1 MRLRGPM
8 SALVTGIY
16 AVLLAALLVVAVD
29 SAGGWRRVP
38 PVTPA
43 EQAPLP
49 SATAGLDWRGWRIR
63 TVADAVQLVLIVV
76 LGLTPLG
83 ARIVHLVAPRGDTG
97 HAAAAWLLILAAVAA
112 VAGLPVW
119 AEAAGLPVWWW
130 HNRMRPARPEL
141 FRPRRGPD
149 QLVWAAA
156 VVTGLL
162 SLVLWVFQLVLDV
175 RGKSGGYPGV
185 FTAAVV
191 TAWLLVLMRLTLILR
206 LPRSDRLSDLVSSL
220 PGGPSVRVVSGWPG
234 LVATM
239 GVVSFPR
246 RAVILVAPPVAAALT
261 DRELRALMAH
271 EVAHVR
277 HHDTRRR
284 VLRRL
289 LAFFSA
295 LAAVVALSAIPALRM
310 LAGLHGRRLSVQAGP
325 FLLAL
330 YYLVVRVLC
339 AVELRATRADE
350 RAADR
355 DMLSLSGDPDACAE
369 GLAKLSSLLGIPD
382 AWTLPQRLLFA
393 SHPATSERLR
403 LLRDL
408 APLTGAP
415 LTDVPLTDVP
425 APDVPVTGVAVPG
438 TRPRS
443 ATAGRVRRGL
453 LVGALVIAALVAA
466 GTVSGHQAIAMPADA
481 GKYRVL
487 LPRSVDAAPLD
498 ATSEDAVQLRSA
510 VWGSGDLG
518 RFPGA
523 VPVTAV
529 YDQQGQSWLYVWG
542 AYGKLA
548 DPSSELSAFWNKFDA
563 LPFGLGGD
571 PDLEAAAGPH
581 GGYLQCDID
590 TWTCAWADNSGIVVV
605 SLSPPGPQS
614 GVVVNFGAPITEQQL
629 AAMTLSLRAV
639 AEIPAHREPAPRPRC
654 SPPSACGT

>member
-38 PVTPA
+38 PVAPA
-43 EQAPLP
+43 EQAPVP
-49 SATAGLDWRGWRIR
+49 WATAGLDWRGWRIR
-63 TVADAVQLVLIVV
+63 TVTDVLQLVLIVA

-83 ARIVHLVAPRGDTG
+83 ARFVHLVAPRGDTG

-119 AEAAGLPVWWW
+119 AAAAGLPVWWW
-130 HNRMRPARPEL
+130 QSRMRPTRPEL

-149 QLVWAAA
+149 QLAWAVAAA
-156 VVTGLL
+156 TGLL
-162 SLVLWVFQLVLDV
+162 SLVLWVFQLILDI
-175 RGKSGGYPGV
+175 RDKSGAYPGV

-220 PGGPSVRVVSGWPG
+220 PGGPRVRVVSGWPG
-234 LVATM
+234 VVATM

-246 RAVILVAPPVAAALT
+246 RPVILVAPPVAAALT
-261 DRELRALMAH
+261 DRELRALMVH

-295 LAAVVALSAIPALRM
+295 LAAVVALSAIPALRT

-339 AVELRATRADE
+339 AVELRAMRAEE

-408 APLTGAP
+408 APV
-415 LTDVPLTDVP
+415 TD
-425 APDVPVTGVAVPG
+425 APVTGLPVRGA
-438 TRPRS
+438 RPRS

-453 LVGALVIAALVAA
+453 LAGGLVFAALIAA
-466 GTVSGHQAIAMPADA
+466 GEVSGHQAIAMPADA

-487 LPRSVDAAPLD
+487 LPRSVDGAPLD
-498 ATSEDAVQLRSA
+498 ATSTDAVQLRSS

-548 DPSSELSAFWNKFDA
+548 DPSGELSAFWNKFDA
-563 LPFGLGGD
+563 LPFGLSGG
-571 PDLEAAAGPH
+571 PDLEAPTGPH
-581 GGYLQCDID
+581 GGYLQCDVD
-590 TWTCAWADNSGIVVV
+590 TYTCAWADNSGIVVV
-605 SLSPPGPQS
+605 SLSPPGDQS
-614 GVVVNFGAPITEQQL
+614 GVIVSAGAPITEQDL
-629 AAMTLSLRAV
+629 ATMTLSLRAT
-639 AEIPAHREPAPRPRC
+639 AELPAQR
-654 SPPSACGT
+654 

>member
-1 MRLRGPM
+1 M

-43 EQAPLP
+43 EQAPVP

-63 TVADAVQLVLIVV
+63 TVADVLQLVLIVA

-83 ARIVHLVAPRGDTG
+83 ARFVHLVAPRGDTG

-119 AEAAGLPVWWW
+119 AAAAGLPAWWW
-130 HNRMRPARPEL
+130 QNRMRPTRPEL

-149 QLVWAAA
+149 QLAWAVAAA
-156 VVTGLL
+156 TGLL
-162 SLVLWVFQLVLDV
+162 SLVLWVFQLVLDI
-175 RGKSGGYPGV
+175 RGKSGAYPGV

-191 TAWLLVLMRLTLILR
+191 TAWLLVLIRLTLILR
-206 LPRSDRLSDLVSSL
+206 LPRSDRLSDLVPSL
-220 PGGPSVRVVSGWPG
+220 PGGPRVRVVSGWPG
-234 LVATM
+234 VVATM
-239 GVVSFPR
+239 GVVSLPR
-246 RAVILVAPPVAAALT
+246 RPVILVAPPVAAALT

-289 LAFFSA
+289 LVFFSA
-295 LAAVVALSAIPALRM
+295 LAAVVALSAIPALRT
-310 LAGLHGRRLSVQAGP
+310 LAGLPGGRLSVQAGP

-339 AVELRATRADE
+339 AVELRATRAEE

-393 SHPATSERLR
+393 SHPATNERLR

-408 APLTGAP
+408 APV
-415 LTDVPLTDVP
+415 TDAP
-425 APDVPVTGVAVPG
+425 APDVPVTGRPVGGA
-438 TRPRS
+438 RPRS
-443 ATAGRVRRGL
+443 ATAGSVRRGL
-453 LVGALVIAALVAA
+453 LAGALVFAALVAA
-466 GTVSGHQAIAMPADA
+466 SAVSGHRAIAMPADA

-487 LPRSVDAAPLD
+487 LPRSVDGSPLD
-498 ATSEDAVQLRSA
+498 ATSEDAIQLRSA

-523 VPVTAV
+523 VPVTAL

-548 DPSSELSAFWNKFDA
+548 DPSGELSAFWNKSDA
-563 LPFGLGGD
+563 LPFGLSGG
-571 PDLEAAAGPH
+571 PDLEAPAGPH
-581 GGYLQCDID
+581 GGYLQCDVD
-590 TWTCAWADNSGIVVV
+590 TYTCAWADNSGIVVV
-605 SLSPPGPQS
+605 SLSPPGDQS
-614 GVVVNFGAPITEQQL
+614 GAIVSVGAPITEQQL
-629 AAMTLSLRAV
+629 AAMTLSLRAA
-639 AEIPAHREPAPRPRC
+639 AELPAQR
-654 SPPSACGT
+654 

>member
-16 AVLLAALLVVAVD
+16 AVLLAALLVVAVA
-29 SAGGWRRVP
+29 SAGGWRRIP

-43 EQAPLP
+43 EQAPVP

-63 TVADAVQLVLIVV
+63 TVADVLQLVLIVA

-83 ARIVHLVAPRGDTG
+83 ARFVHLVAPRGDTG

-119 AEAAGLPVWWW
+119 AAAAGLPAWWW
-130 HNRMRPARPEL
+130 QNRMRPTRPEL

-149 QLVWAAA
+149 QLAWAVAAA
-156 VVTGLL
+156 TGLL
-162 SLVLWVFQLVLDV
+162 SLVLWVFQLDLDI
-175 RGKSGGYPGV
+175 RGKSGAYPDV

-191 TAWLLVLMRLTLILR
+191 TAWLLVLIRLTLILR

-220 PGGPSVRVVSGWPG
+220 PGGPRVRVVSGWPG
-234 LVATM
+234 VVATM
-239 GVVSFPR
+239 GVVSLPR
-246 RAVILVAPPVAAALT
+246 RPVILVAPPVAAVLT

-289 LAFFSA
+289 LVFFSA
-295 LAAVVALSAIPALRM
+295 LAAVVALSAIPALRT
-310 LAGLHGRRLSVQAGP
+310 LAGLPGRRLSVQAGP

-339 AVELRATRADE
+339 AVELRATRAEE

-408 APLTGAP
+408 APVTDAP
-415 LTDVPLTDVP
+415 VTDAP
-425 APDVPVTGVAVPG
+425 APDVPVTGLPVRGA
-438 TRPRS
+438 RPRS

-453 LVGALVIAALVAA
+453 LVGALVFAALVAA
-466 GTVSGHQAIAMPADA
+466 GEVSGHRAIAMPADA

-487 LPRSVDAAPLD
+487 LPRSVDGSPLD
-498 ATSEDAVQLRSA
+498 ATSKDAVQLRSS

-548 DPSSELSAFWNKFDA
+548 DPSGELSAFWNKFDA
-563 LPFGLGGD
+563 LPFGLTGTGD
-571 PDLEAAAGPH
+571 PEPAGPR
-581 GGYLQCDID
+581 GGYLQCEDD
-590 TWTCAWADNSGIVVV
+590 TSTCAWADNSGIVVV

-614 GVVVNFGAPITEQQL
+614 GVIVYFGAPITEQQL
-629 AAMTLSLRAV
+629 AAMTLSLRAT
-639 AEIPAHREPAPRPRC
+639 AEVPAQR
-654 SPPSACGT
+654 

>member
-8 SALVTGIY
+8 NAVVTGIY

-29 SAGGWRRVP
+29 STGGWRRVP

-43 EQAPLP
+43 EQTPVP

-63 TVADAVQLVLIVV
+63 TAADVLQLVLIVA

-83 ARIVHLVAPRGDTG
+83 ARFVHLVAPRGDTA

-119 AEAAGLPVWWW
+119 AAAAGLPMWWW
-130 HNRMRPARPEL
+130 QSRMRPTRPEL

-149 QLVWAAA
+149 QLAWAAA
-156 VVTGLL
+156 VATGLL
-162 SLVLWVFQLVLDV
+162 SLVLWVFQLILDI
-175 RGKSGGYPGV
+175 RGKSGAYPDV

-191 TAWLLVLMRLTLILR
+191 TAWLLVLMRLMLILR
-206 LPRSDRLSDLVSSL
+206 LPQSDRLSDLVSSL
-220 PGGPSVRVVSGWPG
+220 PGGPRVRVVSGWPSV
-234 LVATM
+234 VATM
-239 GVVSFPR
+239 GVFSLPR
-246 RAVILVAPPVAAALT
+246 RPVILVAPPVAAALT

-339 AVELRATRADE
+339 AVELRATRAEE

-355 DMLSLSGDPDACAE
+355 DMLSLSGDPDACTE

-408 APLTGAP
+408 APVTDAP
-415 LTDVPLTDVP
+415 VTDAPVTD
-425 APDVPVTGVAVPG
+425 APITDAPVTGLPVRGA
-438 TRPRS
+438 RPRS

-453 LVGALVIAALVAA
+453 LAGALVFAALVAA
-466 GTVSGHQAIAMPADA
+466 GELSGHRAIAMPADA

-487 LPRSVDAAPLD
+487 LPRSVDGSSLD
-498 ATSEDAVQLRSA
+498 GTSKDAVQLRSS

-548 DPSSELSAFWNKFDA
+548 DPSGELSAFWNKFDA
-563 LPFGLGGD
+563 LPFGLTGTGD
-571 PDLEAAAGPH
+571 PEPAGPR
-581 GGYLQCDID
+581 GGYLQCEDD
-590 TWTCAWADNSGIVVV
+590 TSTCAWADNSGIVVV

-614 GVVVNFGAPITEQQL
+614 GVIVYFGAPITEQQL
-629 AAMTLSLRAV
+629 AAMTLSLRAA
-639 AEIPAHREPAPRPRC
+639 AEVLAHR
-654 SPPSACGT
+654 